1 MSIKDLFNNKGTPKI
16 QKSVTTEELVDQ
28 VESSEFVEAKRK
40 QFDQFVPPIDF
51 ASASNFAKF
60 GSAELY
66 YEKAFERI
74 HQYYPY
80 DGTLHEKVEFE
91 NSSSYLDKYVF
102 ENLYP
107 RTNGYVN
114 FDGSQYITIFGG
126 PHTASSGMIGKTLD
140 STFDYSMKYDE
151 EKKRTSAFEYRGE
164 DGITAE
170 FWLKQRDFSTSQQSI
185 FHISGS
191 DGSGEILLQKSS
203 TSGQIKL
210 KLISGSTTI
219 AEPVF
224 DNFLIENEWSH
235 YAITLLSSSGGLT
248 TKAYKNGQLFGQ
260 QTSVVNFPHIL
271 PTTDSLNM
279 TIGSSSASGVN
290 NFTGS
295 MDEFRFW
302 KTARTPE
309 DIFNTWFIPVGGGTN
324 KHDAN
329 VDLSLYLKFNEGITG
344 TEALDKIALD
354 YSGRI
359 NNGTIVGY
367 SSGFRSTGSAI
378 TEKLGEPEFQRSN
391 YLLISSRCCF
401 EKSGIQ
407 NIRVSC

>member
-16 QKSVTTEELVDQ
+16 QKSVTTEEMVDQ

-40 QFDQFVPPIDF
+40 QFEEFVPPIDF
-51 ASASNFAKF
+51 ATASNFAKF

-102 ENLYP
+102 DNLYP

-114 FDGSQYITIFGG
+114 FDESQYITVFGG
-126 PHTASSGMIGKTLD
+126 PHTASIGMDGKPLD
-140 STFDYSMKYDE
+140 STFDLSMKYDE
-151 EKKRTSAFEYRGE
+151 EKKRTSAFEFRGE

-170 FWLKQRDFSTSQQSI
+170 FWLKPAIITDQRAI
-185 FHISGS
+185 FHISGAA
-191 DGSGEILLQKSS
+191 GSGEILLQQQNAQLILKA
-203 TSGQIKL
+203 TSGS
-210 KLISGSTTI
+210 ISNETLAT
-219 AEPVF
+219 F
-224 DNFLIENEWSH
+224 DSILESSEWNH
-235 YAITLLSSSGGLT
+235 YAITLLSGSGGLT
-248 TKAYKNGQLFGQ
+248 TKAYKNGQLFEQ
-260 QTSVVNFPHIL
+260 QTSTTYNIPHIL

-302 KTARTPE
+302 KTARTQ
-309 DIFNTWFIPVGGGTN
+309 I
-324 KHDAN
+324 
-329 VDLSLYLKFNEGITG
+329 IT
-344 TEALDKIALD
+344 T
-354 YSGRI
+354 
-359 NNGTIVGY
+359 V
-367 SSGFRSTGSAI
+367 
-378 TEKLGEPEFQRSN
+378 
-391 YLLISSRCCF
+391 
-401 EKSGIQ
+401 
-407 NIRVSC
+407 